1 MSGKKHSILTKL
13 ELLLMKIIWEKGRA
27 SVREVQQALPPG
39 NPLAYTT
46 ILTMLRILETKGFLK
61 HDVQGRTY
69 IYRPLARQDEVSQG
83 MLKDL
88 LDRLFDGSK
97 AALLNTLLEAERI
110 SQEELQELKRLIDEK
125 EGGAV

>member
-1 MSGKKHSILTKL
+1 MPGKKRLILTKL
-13 ELLLMKIIWEKGRA
+13 ELLLMKVIWEKGRA
-27 SVREVQQALPPG
+27 TVHEVQQALPPE

-46 ILTMLRILETKGFLK
+46 VLTMLRILENKGFLK

-69 IYRPLARQDEVSQG
+69 VYRPLAKQDEVSQG
-83 MLKDL
+83 MLKDI

-97 AALLNTLLEAERI
+97 VALLNTMLEAEKV

-125 EGGAV
+125 EGGER

>member
-1 MSGKKHSILTKL
+1 MSGKKRLILTKL

-27 SVREVQQALPPG
+27 TVHEVQQSLPPE

-46 ILTMLRILETKGFLK
+46 ILTMLRILENKGFLK

-69 IYRPLARQDEVSQG
+69 VYRPLAKQDEVSQG

-97 AALLNTLLEAERI
+97 VALLNTLLEAERI
-110 SQEELQELKRLIDEK
+110 PQEELQELRRLIDEK
-125 EGGAV
+125 ERVER

>member
-1 MSGKKHSILTKL
+1 MSGKKRLILTKL
-13 ELLLMKIIWEKGRA
+13 ELLLMKIIWEKGK
-27 SVREVQQALPPG
+27 VTVHEVQQALPPE

-46 ILTMLRILETKGFLK
+46 ILTMLRILESKGFLK

-69 IYRPLARQDEVSQG
+69 VYCPLVKQDEVSQG

-97 AALLNTLLEAERI
+97 VALLNTLLEAGRI
-110 SQEELQELKRLIDEK
+110 SQEELQELRRLIDEK
-125 EGGAV
+125 EGGER

>member
-1 MSGKKHSILTKL
+1 MSGKKRLILTKL
-13 ELLLMKIIWEKGRA
+13 ELLLMKIIWEKGK
-27 SVREVQQALPPG
+27 VTVHEVQQALPPE

-46 ILTMLRILETKGFLK
+46 ILTMLRILESKGFLK

-69 IYRPLARQDEVSQG
+69 VYRPLAQQDEVSQG

-97 AALLNTLLEAERI
+97 AALLNTLLEAEKV

-125 EGGAV
+125 EGAEG

>member
-1 MSGKKHSILTKL
+1 MSGKRNSILTKL

-27 SVREVQQALPPG
+27 SVREVQQALPPE

-69 IYRPLARQDEVSQG
+69 IYRPLAGQEEVSQG
-83 MLKDL
+83 MVKDL

-110 SQEELQELKRLIDEK
+110 SQEELQELKRLINEK
-125 EGGAV
+125 ERGAG

>member
-1 MSGKKHSILTKL
+1 MSGKKRLILTKL

-27 SVREVQQALPPG
+27 TVHEVQQALPPE

-46 ILTMLRILETKGFLK
+46 ILTMLRILENKGFLK

-69 IYRPLARQDEVSQG
+69 VYGPAVKQDEVSQG

-97 AALLNTLLEAERI
+97 AALLNTLLEAEKV

-125 EGGAV
+125 EGAEG